1 MVSAE
6 QQCESALCVC
16 VCVCVYPVPL
26 EPPSSP
32 PTPPRRSSRSTEV
45 RVLYSG
51 FSPALYFTH
60 GSSVCAHL
68 CPALCDPMD
77 YSQQA
82 SLSTGFS
89 RQEYCSGLP
98 FPPPGDLPS
107 PGIESASLMSPTLA
121 GEFFTTSTT
130 WEDPKLIWGKA
141 LLP

>member
-1 MVSAE
+1 MLYNLHWFLLNNNVN
-6 QQCESALCVC
+6 LLC

-68 CPALCDPMD
+68 CPILCDPMD
-77 YSQQA
+77 YSRQA
-82 SLSTGFS
+82 SLSTVFS
-89 RQEYCSGLP
+89 SKNTAVGCHFLLQGIFPIQGQNPHLLCLLHWQVSSLP
-98 FPPPGDLPS
+98 LALPGKPQS
-107 PGIESASLMSPTLA
+107 
-121 GEFFTTSTT
+121 
-130 WEDPKLIWGKA
+130 
-141 LLP
+141 